1 MRLAVIP
8 ARGGSKRIPH
18 KNIKPFN
25 GKPIIAWSIAAAQDC
40 GCFDVVAVSTD
51 DREIAAVAERYGA
64 AVPFLRPAEL
74 ADDHVGTFP
83 VVRHAVDWYCR
94 GGVAPSEVCCIY
106 ATAPFLD
113 PADLRHGLESLK
125 AAGSEFAFAVATFP
139 SPIQRALRLNRDQRV
154 EMFHPENFHMRSQ
167 DLEPAYHD
175 AGQFYWGR
183 ASAWMSEERVL
194 GPNAIAVRL
203 PRYRVQDI
211 DTEED
216 WEMAEH
222 LFRALALARARSS
235 TP

>member
-18 KNIKPFN
+18 KNIRLFN
-25 GKPIIAWSIAAAQDC
+25 GKPMIAWSIAAAQDS

-64 AVPFLRPAEL
+64 AVPFLRPTEL

-83 VVRHAVDWYCR
+83 VVRHAVEWYCR
-94 GGVAPSEVCCIY
+94 DAVAPSEVCCVY

-113 PADLRHGLESLK
+113 PVDIRYGLDVLE
-125 AAGSEFAFAVATFP
+125 AQGSGFAFAVTSFP
-139 SPIQRALRLNRDQRV
+139 SPIQRALRLNDDSRV
-154 EMFHPENFHMRSQ
+154 EMFHPEHFSARSQ

-183 ASAWMSEERVL
+183 TSAWRNEKRVF
-194 GPNAIAVRL
+194 GPQATAVIL

-222 LFRALALARARSS
+222 LFRALELARGSRARE
-235 TP
+235 